1 LKAQRHVT
9 VALARLL
16 LKHRVGILNAEM
28 GWGKTTVAAALPEVL
43 GALGQDAYPVLV
55 ACPPHPP
62 L

>member
-1 LKAQRHVT
+1 M
-9 VALARLL
+9 ALARLL
-16 LKHRVGILNAEM
+16 LEHRVGILNADM